1 MAGCELFAMPST
13 LETPSIAALEAAYM
27 GKKILITEVG
37 STREYYGDEAIYVNP
52 MSLESITNGL
62 RKVLQQETSE
72 SKIMQRNL
80 LWSHT
85 IKALSS
91 FYTELLEEKMIMNR
105 DPILYIDC
113 TATVRTR
120 IEDRCAEGCI

>member
-1 MAGCELFAMPST
+1 MPST

-52 MSLESITNGL
+52 MSIESITNGL

-85 IKALSS
+85 VKALSS
-91 FYTELLEEKMIMNR
+91 FYTELLEENN
-105 DPILYIDC
+105 D
-113 TATVRTR
+113 
-120 IEDRCAEGCI
+120 E